1 MLTKKRF
8 FILRMSYLSLPFGLI
23 RKEEK
28 IMPELPKHYSAS
40 QYIKRLP

>member
-1 MLTKKRF
+1 
-8 FILRMSYLSLPFGLI
+8 MSYLSLPFGLI

-28 IMPELPKHYSAS
+28 IMSELPKYYRVS